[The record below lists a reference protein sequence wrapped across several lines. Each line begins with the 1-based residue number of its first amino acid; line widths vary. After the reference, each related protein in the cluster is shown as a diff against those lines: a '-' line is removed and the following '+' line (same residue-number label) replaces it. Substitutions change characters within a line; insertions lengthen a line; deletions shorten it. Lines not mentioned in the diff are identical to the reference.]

1 MRDEVD
7 VPESEWMSLKQA
19 ADRLEVSERTV
30 LRSLATAAEANR
42 WWGETGWREKPLSRR
57 RILQV
62 RRSAVEALLAG
73 GPLKQLAEPGDENT
87 PPGGTPGGVVER

>member
-1 MRDEVD
+1 MAEAE
-7 VPESEWMSLKQA
+7 PEWLGTKQA

-30 LRSLATAAEANR
+30 LRSLATPAEANR

-62 RRSAVEALLAG
+62 RRSAVEAMASAG
-73 GPLKQLAEPGDENT
+73 GPLKQLTEPGEGPA
-87 PPGGTPGGVVER
+87 PPGA